1 MEFRLSNPQWLYS
14 ALVLVPVV
22 LLGLAWFSAMGP
34 VRRWSAILLRLFLF
48 AMIVLLLA
56 GASAVTRTDKFTAVL
71 AVDISGSMDRPGG
84 ALTRGGLSPD
94 ATPEERAAWLE
105 TWGQRPA
112 MDLIRRFIGEAASGA
127 GPDDSI
133 GIVAFAG
140 QSAVVLSPTRAGL
153 EGSSVVDWP
162 VDLPLG
168 EGTNI
173 EQALRLARAMMP
185 PDAAGRI
192 ILASDG
198 VQTSGDALAAARQS
212 VGRGESDDEGESGSR
227 DGGRGV
233 VPISVIPIEY
243 EITREVFV
251 DSVDAPPRAAAGAT
265 ASVRVTLTST
275 GPATGTLRLLDDQ
288 RTIDLNGPAEGD
300 GLRLMLTAGSNVIP
314 LDVPLGEGRVHR
326 FKAIFE
332 PDVESGAFVGD
343 TLARNNSGEGFTIT
357 PGRGTVL
364 VIDGVNE
371 GAGTTL
377 SKTLR
382 EGGFLV
388 DTRRA
393 EAFPAD
399 LLQLGGFDL
408 VVLENVPSE
417 NIPAELQS
425 LLVSYVKDLGG
436 GLMMV
441 GGPQSFGA
449 GGWRGSAVEPI
460 LPVHL
465 DLPDRLVVPEVAI
478 AFVLDNSGSMN
489 FRVMGSMRSQQE
501 IANEAA
507 ALAIRSLDK
516 NDLVGVTTFNET
528 YDVLVPLGPNTNA
541 EETAG
546 LVRRISSGGGTRA
559 GPAIREAAEQLS
571 KLKAKSKHILVMSD
585 GRSSD
590 ADDLPGLAAVLRTP
604 EGGDITM
611 STISVGDR
619 GDPETLARMAER
631 GGGVHYNVINP
642 DVLPKIF
649 LKAVRVVRSPM
660 VREEPF
666 APRIAQLGS
675 PLLAGVG
682 AISELGGLTLTR
694 MRTDPT
700 VTTALVN
707 PRETGEAEPVLAHWQ
722 VELGRVTAFT
732 SDAHRWASEWLK
744 SPSYR
749 AFWLQAARLTSRA
762 ELSGSGLEARAV
774 ASDGTLTVRL
784 EAFAAGATSETA
796 RVPMDGL
803 EVPVTVYSPTGV
815 PRDMKL
821 SQTGP
826 GVYEGTISAEEAGT
840 YITLLRPRDSPTSPT
855 ASTPG
860 ATARRLPPVI
870 AGVSSRGGVEY
881 RQLRSNA
888 ELLKQIAAETGGSVL
903 ALDRPQD
910 AKLFDRGGI
919 KPLEVLSPIWKPML
933 AWTLVLLLLD
943 LATRR
948 IAWDRLAPQGG
959 LRTLAAHAVRERG
972 TQAAATLD
980 ALRRGGSEHD
990 DQTSMGYQPP
1000 VLTAADAAKLAKAAR
1015 DQRRARNIPP
1025 SPAPAG
1031 PAASQPS
1038 IAPGT
1043 KPRPA
1048 SPTQTDEPAS
1058 KQDDPPA
1065 ESGLLAAKRRAA
1077 QRFDKPG
1084 G

>member
-1 MEFRLSNPQWLYS
+1 VEFRLSNPQWVY
-14 ALVLVPVV
+14 AGLVLVPVV
-22 LLGLAWFSAMGP
+22 LLGLAWFSAMGT
-34 VRRWSAILLRLFLF
+34 VRRWSAILLRTFLF
-48 AMIVLLLA
+48 TMIVLLLA

-71 AVDISGSMDRPGG
+71 VVDISGSMDRPVG
-84 ALTRGGLSPD
+84 ALTSTGLPDD
-94 ATPEERAAWLE
+94 ATPDERAAWA
-105 TWGQRPA
+105 QRPA
-112 MDLIRRFIGEAASGA
+112 MDLIRRFVREASAIA
-127 GPDDSI
+127 GPDDSV

-140 QSAVVLSPTRAGL
+140 QAAVVMSPTRAGL
-153 EGSSVVDWP
+153 EGSGQIDWP

-192 ILASDG
+192 ILATDG

-212 VGRGESDDEGESGSR
+212 VSGGGRDTSDTPATQAR
-227 DGGRGV
+227 GGRGV
-233 VPISVIPIEY
+233 VPISVLPIEY

-265 ASVRVTLTST
+265 ATVRVTLTST

-288 RTIDLNGPAEGD
+288 RTIDLNGTQPGD
-300 GLRLMLTAGSNVIP
+300 GQRVTLAAGANVIP

-326 FKAIFE
+326 FKAVFE
-332 PDVESGAFVGD
+332 PDVEAGAFTSD
-343 TLARNNSGEGFTIT
+343 TLARNNTGEGFTVT

-364 VIDGVNE
+364 VIDGVND
-371 GAGTTL
+371 GTGTTL
-377 SKTLR
+377 SATLR

-393 EAFPAD
+393 ENFPAD

-417 NIPAELQS
+417 NIPQDKQA

-436 GLMMV
+436 GLIMV

-449 GGWRGSAVEPI
+449 GGWRGSQVESI
-460 LPVHL
+460 LPVRL
-465 DLPDRLVVPEVAI
+465 DLPDKLVVAEIAI

-516 NDLVGVTTFNET
+516 GDLVGVTTFNES
-528 YDVLVPLGPNTNA
+528 YDVLVPVGPNTNSEA
-541 EETAG
+541 TAG
-546 LVRRISSGGGTRA
+546 LVRKIGSGGGTRA

-571 KLKAKSKHILVMSD
+571 KVKAKSKHIIVMSD
-585 GRSSD
+585 GKSSD
-590 ADDLPGLAAVLRTP
+590 SEELPGLSGRLNSPA
-604 EGGDITM
+604 GGEITI

-619 GDPETLARMAER
+619 GDPETMARMAER

-642 DVLPKIF
+642 EVLPKIF

-660 VREEPF
+660 IREEPF
-666 APRIAQLGS
+666 SPRLAQVGS

-682 AISELGGLTLTR
+682 PIGELGGLSLTR
-694 MRTDPT
+694 VRPEPT

-707 PRETGEAEPVLAHWQ
+707 EREGESEPVLAHWQ

-732 SDAHRWASEWLK
+732 SDAHKWAAKWLK
-744 SPSYR
+744 SPNYR

-762 ELSGSGLEARAV
+762 ELSGSGLDARAV
-774 ASDGTLTVRL
+774 AADGTLSVRL
-784 EAFAAGATSETA
+784 EAFAPGSTPESS
-796 RVPMDGL
+796 RLPMDGL

-815 PRDMKL
+815 SRDMKL
-821 SQTGP
+821 TQTGP
-826 GVYEGTISAEEAGT
+826 GVYEGTIPAEEAGT
-840 YITLLRPRDSPTSPT
+840 YITLLRPKAAPTGT
-855 ASTPG
+855 VE
-860 ATARRLPPVI
+860 RRLPPVI

-888 ELLKQIAAETGGSVL
+888 ELLRQIAAETGGRVL
-903 ALDRPQD
+903 SLGDPLD
-910 AKLFDRGGI
+910 AKFFDRGGI
-919 KPLEVLSPIWKPML
+919 KPLDVLSPVWKPML

-948 IAWDRLAPQGG
+948 IAWDRWVNGG
-959 LRTLAAHAVRERG
+959 VGGMMGVAAHAVRERG
-972 TQAAATLD
+972 SQASATLD
-980 ALRRGGSEHD
+980 ALRKGGGAETLADSKAAPL
-990 DQTSMGYQPP
+990 GYEPP
-1000 VLTAADAAKLAKAAR
+1000 VLTARDATMLARAAR
-1015 DQRRARNIPP
+1015 DQRRARVMADAASAQSQRHEPGSPNPAAPATPAEPAPEPP
-1025 SPAPAG
+1025 S
-1031 PAASQPS
+1031 
-1038 IAPGT
+1038 
-1043 KPRPA
+1043 
-1048 SPTQTDEPAS
+1048 
-1058 KQDDPPA
+1058 

-1077 QRFDKPG
+1077 SRFQNPDA
-1084 G
+1084 